1 EARPEL
7 VDRLL
12 AHRLEAPPDL
22 NGWQAQAAAGAT
34 FDVLD
39 RLGEIRAP
47 TLVIHGSE
55 DNVVDYRNAE
65 LLAERIPGAR
75 LELIPGTG
83 HSPEHVAVLFACAAE
98 GLILAPLSWRLAPA
112 EIAYQLED
120 SEPALFLVD
129 EENTELAAAA
139 GHAFDRLERPGRRD
153 SPVDKAAADVS

>member
-1 EARPEL
+1 MPEPTVRLFLEFARLPAEVGLRRGIENALSAGTLEARPEL

-83 HSPEHVAVLFACAAE
+83 HLFFWEEPERFASVVSAFLEQAA
-98 GLILAPLSWRLAPA
+98 
-112 EIAYQLED
+112 
-120 SEPALFLVD
+120 
-129 EENTELAAAA
+129 
-139 GHAFDRLERPGRRD
+139 
-153 SPVDKAAADVS
+153 